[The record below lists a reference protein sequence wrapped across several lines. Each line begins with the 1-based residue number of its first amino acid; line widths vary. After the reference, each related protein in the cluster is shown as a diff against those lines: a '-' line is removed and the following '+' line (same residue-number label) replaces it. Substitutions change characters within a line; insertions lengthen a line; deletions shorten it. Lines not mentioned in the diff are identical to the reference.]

1 MLKKIIPFLFTGII
15 LFASACSH
23 RQKSFGNYEFC
34 VIETTEQKSQS
45 ILSFYDKNLNRIG
58 QHKIPYADYG
68 SLFTPPVVMNNNVY
82 AIPEGVP
89 YVKELEIVL
98 EYHLNDGTVTEM
110 NLKKP
115 GLFSFAVSSDS
126 IYTTNMLNGTSSISK
141 YNKKTGKVERINTP
155 STVRNY
161 NFIYSCGD
169 GVYVSADQSS
179 QNKTKSYLIKINPDH
194 LSIEWEKDISN
205 IGSETTF
212 FYSDNK
218 YLYFT
223 VPKDKKY
230 KPESYLARMSFKDQ
244 KIKKINLPYVNP
256 EQMKPYKDKLLIS
269 HNDMHGTGNNITVF
283 DPKTLQS
290 ELLTLD
296 HNVDQMEV
304 KDDKIYILGE
314 DMMYRYR
321 LEKNK
326 LLLEKKT
333 NVQTKKGGSIYFY
346 ISSFFVK

>member
-1 MLKKIIPFLFTGII
+1 MIKKIISLLLTCIVIFST
-15 LFASACSH
+15 ACSH
-23 RQKSFGNYEFC
+23 KQNSFRNFEFC
-34 VIETTEQKSQS
+34 VIETTEQKNQS
-45 ILSFYDKNLNRIG
+45 ILSFYDKNFKRIG

-68 SLFTPPVVMNNNVY
+68 SLFTPPVAMNNNVY

-98 EYHLNDGTVTEM
+98 EYHLKDGTVTEM
-110 NLKKP
+110 NFKKP
-115 GLFSFAVSSDS
+115 GLFSFAVSTDS

-141 YNKKTGKVERINTP
+141 YHKKTGKVERINTP

-161 NFIYSCGD
+161 NFIYSCHD
-169 GVYVSADQSS
+169 GVYVTANQSK
-179 QNKTKSYLIKINPDH
+179 QNNTKSYLIKINPDH
-194 LSIEWEKDISN
+194 FRIEWEKDISD

-230 KPESYLARMSFKDQ
+230 NPESYLVRMSLKKQ
-244 KIKKINLPYVNP
+244 KIRKINLPYVNP
-256 EQMKPYKDKLLIS
+256 QQIKPYKDKLLIT
-269 HNDMHGTGNNITVF
+269 HNDMHGTGNNITLF
-283 DPKTLQS
+283 YPKTMQS
-290 ELLTLD
+290 KLLTLE
-296 HNVDQMEV
+296 HNIDQMEV
-304 KDDKIYILGE
+304 KDDKIYVLGE

-321 LEKNK
+321 LEKDK

-333 NVQTKKGGSIYFY
+333 NVQTKKGGSIYYY